1 MRSGAVRAR
10 GRQQTL
16 RAKREVIIA
25 ASAIN
30 SPKLLMLSGIGP
42 AAHLRGHGIEV
53 IADRPGVGSN
63 LQDHLELYIQQAC
76 TQPITL
82 FSDLNLLGKARI
94 GAQWLF
100 FKSGPGAT
108 NHFESAAFL
117 RSHAGVEYPDIQFH
131 FLPVAIRYDGTAPAE
146 GHGFQA
152 HVGPMR
158 SRSRGAVRL
167 TGPDPRAAPSILFN
181 YMSDLDDWRD
191 FRHCIRLTREIFG
204 QAAFDPYRGAEI
216 SPGAAVES
224 DDALDD
230 FIRDAVESAFH
241 PCGTCKLG
249 DSNDASAVVD
259 PQCRVIGV
267 DALRVADS
275 SIFPRI
281 PNGNLNGP
289 SIMVGEKA
297 SDHILGLEP
306 LPRLNHEAWINPRCK
321 MPIVDQLAAQGGSLA
336 RKSHR
341 GVGISRRPGASLV
354 QCTGKTFMNRSFR
367 CFLSGC
373 YWEMSE
379 AMSERTYFYVAV
391 GAQLTVHDLD
401 SEQARLRPGA
411 TVTAPVPIHYVWCH
425 PAEPLLYVV
434 CSNGGPKGR
443 RGERHVAC
451 SFRIDPAN
459 GELSPF
465 GPSVELA
472 ARPIHCTVDSQ
483 GSYLLIAYNIPSAL
497 SAHPIAPDGSIAP
510 AVQQAQD
517 LDTGVFAHQVRMTPS
532 NRSAVLVTRG
542 NDAAGAQAEDPGALK
557 VYGMEHGQ
565 LNLAASI
572 APGDGTGL
580 GFGPRHLDFH
590 PNGRWMYVSVERQ
603 NELQLYTLDA
613 NDNIS
618 AQPTFICDSLAD
630 RSKPRG
636 TQIASAVHVHPN
648 GRFVYQANRTDQ
660 LTDSEA
666 GRLLKVARTAWWC
679 IASTRT
685 PANPN
690 LCSTSILAPDT
701 CAPSLFTHQ
710 ETC

>member
-1 MRSGAVRAR
+1 
-10 GRQQTL
+10 
-16 RAKREVIIA
+16 
-25 ASAIN
+25 
-30 SPKLLMLSGIGP
+30 
-42 AAHLRGHGIEV
+42 
-53 IADRPGVGSN
+53 
-63 LQDHLELYIQQAC
+63 
-76 TQPITL
+76 
-82 FSDLNLLGKARI
+82 
-94 GAQWLF
+94 
-100 FKSGPGAT
+100 
-108 NHFESAAFL
+108 
-117 RSHAGVEYPDIQFH
+117 
-131 FLPVAIRYDGTAPAE
+131 
-146 GHGFQA
+146 
-152 HVGPMR
+152 
-158 SRSRGAVRL
+158 
-167 TGPDPRAAPSILFN
+167 
-181 YMSDLDDWRD
+181 
-191 FRHCIRLTREIFG
+191 
-204 QAAFDPYRGAEI
+204 
-216 SPGAAVES
+216 
-224 DDALDD
+224 
-230 FIRDAVESAFH
+230 
-241 PCGTCKLG
+241 
-249 DSNDASAVVD
+249 
-259 PQCRVIGV
+259 
-267 DALRVADS
+267 
-275 SIFPRI
+275 
-281 PNGNLNGP
+281 
-289 SIMVGEKA
+289 
-297 SDHILGLEP
+297 
-306 LPRLNHEAWINPRCK
+306 
-321 MPIVDQLAAQGGSLA
+321 
-336 RKSHR
+336 
-341 GVGISRRPGASLV
+341 
-354 QCTGKTFMNRSFR
+354 
-367 CFLSGC
+367 
-373 YWEMSE
+373 
-379 AMSERTYFYVAV
+379 MSERTYFYVAV

-660 LTDSEA
+660 LTDSEGWQVA
-666 GRLLKVARTAWWC
+666 QGGEDSMVVYSIDTDTGEPKPLQHIDTGTRHVRTFSIHPSGNLLIAASIAPVPQQEADGSIALVPAALLVYRIGEDGRLALQRRYDIDTEGSTMFWSGMVTAG
-679 IASTRT
+679 
-685 PANPN
+685 
-690 LCSTSILAPDT
+690 
-701 CAPSLFTHQ
+701 
-710 ETC
+710 